1 MKISHQYVFF
11 AIVFALFV
19 AACGGADTTGKR
31 KSKEQLAAEKTK
43 DSLALKVGVAKTAD
57 CLPAFVAKD
66 EGLFDSLGVDVKFVF
81 FTSLLDCEK
90 QLQKGNLD
98 GAFIDTKRMAFL
110 KEKYSLDMDTIAVT
124 GMQWSLVANRKSRL
138 RSVKQLA
145 EKTVGMTR
153 HSATDYLTDKVLD
166 SVKADKDKVFKIQ
179 VNDVDLRL
187 RMLVN
192 GEIDAAWLPEPQL
205 TEAQRRGCNIL
216 ARGNGKNAPMSV
228 LAFTTKALADKRKQ
242 KQTEVFREAYGLAQ
256 RKIKEHTIEAKREL
270 VTKYYG
276 YAAK

>member
-1 MKISHQYVFF
+1 MKISHLY
-11 AIVFALFV
+11 ISLVFAFVLFV
-19 AACGGADTTGKR
+19 AACGGADTKGKV

-43 DSLALKVGVAKTAD
+43 DSLALKVGVVKTSD
-57 CLPAFVAKD
+57 CFPAFVAKD
-66 EGLFDSLGVDVKFVF
+66 EGIFDSLDVNVKLVF

-110 KEKYSLDMDTIAVT
+110 KEKYSFDMDTVAST
-124 GMQWSLVANRKSRL
+124 GMQWALVANRKSRL

-145 EKTVGMTR
+145 EKTIGMSR
-153 HSATDYLTDKVLD
+153 HSATDYLTDTVLD
-166 SVKADKDKVFKIQ
+166 SVKTDKDKVFRIQ

-187 RMLVN
+187 RMLVS

-205 TEAQRRGCNIL
+205 TEAMRRGCNIL
-216 ARGNGKNAPMSV
+216 AQGNGKDAPKSV
-228 LAFTTKALADKRKQ
+228 LAFTGKALADKRKV
-242 KQTEVFREAYGLAQ
+242 KQTEVFMAAYGLAR
-256 RKIKEHTIEAKREL
+256 RKIADCSTEAKREL

>member
-1 MKISHQYVFF
+1 MKISHLY
-11 AIVFALFV
+11 ISLVFAFVLFV
-19 AACGGADTTGKR
+19 AACGGADTKGNV
-31 KSKEQLAAEKTK
+31 KSKEQLTAEKTK
-43 DSLALKVGVAKTAD
+43 DSLALKVGVVKTSD

-66 EGLFDSLGVDVKFVF
+66 EGIFDSLDVNVKLVF

-110 KEKYSLDMDTIAVT
+110 KEKYSFDMDTVAST
-124 GMQWSLVANRKSRL
+124 EMQWALVANRKSRL

-145 EKTVGMTR
+145 EKTIGMSR

-166 SVKADKDKVFKIQ
+166 SVKADKDKVFRIQ

-187 RMLVN
+187 RMLVS

-205 TEAQRRGCNIL
+205 TEAMRRGCNIL
-216 ARGNGKNAPMSV
+216 AQGNGKDAPKSV
-228 LAFTTKALADKRKQ
+228 LAFTGKALADKRKV
-242 KQTEVFREAYGLAQ
+242 KQTEVFMAAYGLAR
-256 RKIKEHTIEAKREL
+256 RKIADCSTEAKREL